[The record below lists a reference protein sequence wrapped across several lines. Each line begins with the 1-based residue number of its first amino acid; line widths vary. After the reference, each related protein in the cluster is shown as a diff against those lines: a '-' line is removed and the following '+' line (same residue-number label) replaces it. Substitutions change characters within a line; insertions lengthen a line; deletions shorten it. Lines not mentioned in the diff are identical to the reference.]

1 MAGWF
6 DTLRDGGWLTPGRMR
21 LWALAVLVASA
32 AGLVYLVATS
42 DGLNDYQGRPLG
54 TDFSNI
60 YVAGSYVL
68 DGRPELPFDPRQ
80 QFARAQ
86 QIFGPDTPYYGW
98 HYPPLFHPVAATLA
112 LLPYPLALVVWQAVT
127 LLLYLLAIRAI
138 VGSASWPGKSREATS
153 SRPKSRPSTPCLPA
167 PEGVDDR
174 ERPGHDGVL
183 WLLLALAFP
192 AVFVNLGHG
201 HNGFLTAALFGF
213 ALVSLD
219 ARPLVAGALF
229 GLLAYK
235 PQFGLMIPLVL
246 AATGRW
252 RTMLAAAVT
261 VVALA
266 LAVTLAFGIETW
278 RAFFHSA
285 GFTRLVLEEG
295 GPGWHMIQS
304 VFSAM
309 RMWGGPVLL
318 AYAVQGIVTLGIAVA
333 LVFLWRSPA
342 AFALKAAALCIA
354 TLLATPYSLDYD
366 MMLLAPAIAF
376 LAVDGIERGFSPY
389 HKTALAALWL
399 VPLVARSVAQATL
412 VPLGAIAMLAML
424 LLILDRARRD
434 LGTVPNGQA
443 AIAGS

>member
-6 DTLRDGGWLTPGRMR
+6 DRLRDGGWLTPGRLR

-68 DGRPELPFDPRQ
+68 EGRTEAPFDPRQ
-80 QFARAQ
+80 QFARAK
-86 QIFGPDTPYYGW
+86 QIFGPDTPFYGW
-98 HYPPLFHPVAATLA
+98 HYPPLFHPVAAALA
-112 LLPYPLALVVWQAVT
+112 LLPYQLALVVWQAVT
-127 LLLYLLAIRAI
+127 LLFYLLAIRAI
-138 VGSASWPGKSREATS
+138 VGSASWPGLT
-153 SRPKSRPSTPCLPA
+153 RPSTSYLPA
-167 PEGVDDR
+167 PEGVDARD
-174 ERPGHDGVL
+174 RPGHDGVL

-201 HNGFLTAALFGF
+201 HNGFLTAALIGL
-213 ALVSLD
+213 ALVHLD
-219 ARPLVAGALF
+219 RRPIIAGILF

-261 VVALA
+261 VAALA
-266 LAVTLAFGIETW
+266 LAVTLAFGIESW

-304 VFSAM
+304 VFSAV

-333 LVFLWRSPA
+333 LVSLWRSQA

-412 VPLGAIAMLAML
+412 VPLGAIAMVAML
-424 LLILDRARRD
+424 LLILDRARRG

-443 AIAGS
+443 AILGS

>member
-1 MAGWF
+1 MAGWL
-6 DTLRDGGWLTPGRMR
+6 DTLRDGGWLTLGRVR
-21 LWALAVLVASA
+21 LWAFAILVASS

-60 YVAGSYVL
+60 YVAGTHVL
-68 DGRPELPFDPRQ
+68 EGRPEAPFDPRRQ
-80 QFARAQ
+80 YARAKE
-86 QIFGPDTPYYGW
+86 IFGPDTPYYGW
-98 HYPPLFHPVAATLA
+98 HYPPLFHPVAAMLA
-112 LLPYPLALVVWQAVT
+112 LMPYPLALVVWQAAT

-138 VGSASWPGKSREATS
+138 VGTASWPGLT
-153 SRPKSRPSTPCLPA
+153 RPSTSYLPA
-167 PEGVDDR
+167 PEGVDALDWPR
-174 ERPGHDGVL
+174 HDGVL

-213 ALVSLD
+213 ALVNLD
-219 ARPLVAGALF
+219 TRPLVAGALF

-252 RTMLAAAVT
+252 RAVLAAAAT
-261 VVALA
+261 VAALA

-278 RAFFHSA
+278 REFLHSA

-304 VFSAM
+304 VFSAV

-318 AYAVQGIVTLGIAVA
+318 AYAVQGIVTLGIGVA
-333 LVFLWRSPA
+333 LVLLWRSQA
-342 AFALKAAALCIA
+342 VFALKAAALCIA
-354 TLLATPYSLDYD
+354 TLLVTPYCLDYD

-412 VPLGAIAMLAML
+412 VPLGVMLMLAL
-424 LLILDRARRD
+424 LALVMRRARRD
-434 LGTVPNGQA
+434 LGAVPNGQA
-443 AIAGS
+443 AILGS